1 MNWQKTL
8 VKLFFFPLS
17 PLFFPVP
24 LTVGYKVLPLSPPPS
39 HPHFPTVR
47 ALNCAHVHGG
57 GKEREG
63 GEGDAENESARARE
77 RARDY
82 VQCSDDTTPVHA
94 SSSLHVIGS
103 CTCTS
108 RGSDRLCSRAVLVH
122 VRGNRRVGKGRGAS
136 RERAESSWRSEDGL
150 PQSVCIPHRGCF
162 VSKDAGVWP
171 TARHFKFRVV
181 GSAFPV

>member
-1 MNWQKTL
+1 MQRT
-8 VKLFFFPLS
+8 
-17 PLFFPVP
+17 
-24 LTVGYKVLPLSPPPS
+24 
-39 HPHFPTVR
+39 
-47 ALNCAHVHGG
+47 
-57 GKEREG
+57 
-63 GEGDAENESARARE
+63 RARGRE
-77 RARDY
+77 NACAIMSS
-82 VQCSDDTTPVHA
+82 VVTTLILVHA